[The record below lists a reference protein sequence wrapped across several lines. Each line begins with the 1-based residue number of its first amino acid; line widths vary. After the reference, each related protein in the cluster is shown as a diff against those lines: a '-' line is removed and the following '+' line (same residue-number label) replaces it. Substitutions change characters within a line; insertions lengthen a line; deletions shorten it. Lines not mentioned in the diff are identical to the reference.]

1 MKANEIFRTIQIHT
15 WGPLAAKVKQIGKKE
30 VIFANE
36 RPKSYAECS
45 FNGQRVRA
53 YAILFSD
60 FTYNIMCTLAA
71 IIFDDIGNDTSSPQ

>member
-1 MKANEIFRTIQIHT
+1 MGTAGSQSKTN
-15 WGPLAAKVKQIGKKE
+15 WKKE